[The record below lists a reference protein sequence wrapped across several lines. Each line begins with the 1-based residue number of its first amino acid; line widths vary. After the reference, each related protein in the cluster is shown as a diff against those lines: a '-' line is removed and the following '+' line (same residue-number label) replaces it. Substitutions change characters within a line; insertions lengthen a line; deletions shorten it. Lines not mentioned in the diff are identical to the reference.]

1 MASCFLCQE
10 LLCRP
15 SRKCAAEQ
23 DRITPLFYG
32 SFHLFNAIRE
42 PAKGT
47 GSKEGIGFL
56 SCFVLSFFESKHLF
70 LKGAYSP
77 RETGLS
83 ALHGEAIF
91 LCHKI

>member
-1 MASCFLCQE
+1 MRSCSAAHFLLGLHSSSWHRKQE
-10 LLCRP
+10 ATL
-15 SRKCAAEQ
+15 
-23 DRITPLFYG
+23 G
-32 SFHLFNAIRE
+32 
-42 PAKGT
+42 GT
-47 GSKEGIGFL
+47 QSI
-56 SCFVLSFFESKHLF
+56 FVLSFFESKHLF